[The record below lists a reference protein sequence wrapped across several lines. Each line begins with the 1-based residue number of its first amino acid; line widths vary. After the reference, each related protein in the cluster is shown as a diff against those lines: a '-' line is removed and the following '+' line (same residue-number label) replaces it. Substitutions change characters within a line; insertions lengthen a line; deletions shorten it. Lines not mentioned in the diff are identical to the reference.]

1 MLGYHVTGST
11 GTVFLYGL
19 VFGAVAM
26 LGLAL
31 VLGGARRSSRRGT
44 AARRSLRQSR
54 RETTAVS
61 QDRDDLIGQRD
72 EAARARAVSVS
83 VSADPAS
90 GTSVD
95 GASADGTRAG
105 TTTGPGPAR
114 PARAVDGAGLWLR
127 GLGRRL
133 SPRPV
138 PVPPSAPAQA
148 TAVPEP
154 ELASLPE
161 PGPAPAAAD
170 YPVPEGPGQ
179 ESRRRIGVGRAG
191 AVPGGRR
198 ASRRTGRVARLRPPT
213 PGPAARVRGHLPAL
227 RKSLRR
233 APGFPRRQ
241 PRKMVQ
247 LSVSLRTWQ
256 VRPCISGGPAGPD
269 FLVHGT
275 VLEGTAAT
283 DGKSPGEFLPA
294 RSAQHD

>member
-31 VLGGARRSSRRGT
+31 VLGGARRSSRRGI

-72 EAARARAVSVS
+72 EAAR
-83 VSADPAS
+83 
-90 GTSVD
+90 
-95 GASADGTRAG
+95 
-105 TTTGPGPAR
+105 
-114 PARAVDGAGLWLR
+114 
-127 GLGRRL
+127 
-133 SPRPV
+133 
-138 PVPPSAPAQA
+138 
-148 TAVPEP
+148 
-154 ELASLPE
+154 
-161 PGPAPAAAD
+161 
-170 YPVPEGPGQ
+170 GPGQ

-213 PGPAARVRGHLPAL
+213 RAGRPRPGAFTRLAEKPP
-227 RKSLRR
+227 
-233 APGFPRRQ
+233 PGTRIPRRR

-247 LSVSLRTWQ
+247 LCISLRTWQ

-275 VLEGTAAT
+275 VLPGTAAT
-283 DGKSPGEFLPA
+283 DGESPGEFPVAICPA
-294 RSAQHD
+294 